1 MDNKLKSFPVFAVPA
16 PFHRSGTAGTVLNN
30 SPFRAVLLTG
40 IELQP
45 AGTVERQK
53 NASKPPGNKT
63 HFFNKKPI
71 GPRRGL
77 DQLVR
82 VHLLGVPFC
91 PIISALAKLKAP
103 HRGDHGKALECEYSN
118 SRPIMTDRT
127 PEQINHNIDQTLAI
141 CAETSRNLTR
151 LEAAIEQT
159 QQMVQ
164 DFIASAKPR
173 LLSLETSREQDEERL
188 EELENNRIRMERAHL
203 EHQERM
209 NSMERAHLEHQSRI
223 DRQDRIIELLTRQ
236 IGTADPLD

>member
-1 MDNKLKSFPVFAVPA
+1 
-16 PFHRSGTAGTVLNN
+16 
-30 SPFRAVLLTG
+30 
-40 IELQP
+40 
-45 AGTVERQK
+45 
-53 NASKPPGNKT
+53 
-63 HFFNKKPI
+63 
-71 GPRRGL
+71 
-77 DQLVR
+77 
-82 VHLLGVPFC
+82 
-91 PIISALAKLKAP
+91 
-103 HRGDHGKALECEYSN
+103 
-118 SRPIMTDRT
+118 MTDRT

-209 NSMERAHLEHQSRI
+209 NSMAATAEQSRIEHQERMNSISATTEQLRADHQSRI
-223 DRQDRIIELLTRQ
+223 DRQDRLIELLSRQ
-236 IGTADPLD
+236 IGTSDPLD

>member
-1 MDNKLKSFPVFAVPA
+1 MD
-16 PFHRSGTAGTVLNN
+16 VL
-30 SPFRAVLLTG
+30 FTC
-40 IELQP
+40 
-45 AGTVERQK
+45 T
-53 NASKPPGNKT
+53 
-63 HFFNKKPI
+63 
-71 GPRRGL
+71 
-77 DQLVR
+77 
-82 VHLLGVPFC
+82 
-91 PIISALAKLKAP
+91 
-103 HRGDHGKALECEYSN
+103 
-118 SRPIMTDRT
+118 IMSDRT

-159 QQMVQ
+159 QQIVQ

-209 NSMERAHLEHQSRI
+209 NSMSATTEQLRAEHQARI

-236 IGTADPLD
+236 IGTSDPLD